1 MIMAKKLKGKEWY
14 VILAPKIF
22 KEKEIGETPVSDIK
36 TLIGRKVDV
45 HLINLID
52 DLSKYYIKFYF
63 KVKEIKDDKAYTEF
77 DGFECLRDY
86 ISRMI
91 RYGIKRI
98 DTIQDLTT
106 SDKVKLRV
114 KTIIITSKKMKKNV
128 ETNLKKFVEEKM
140 KKNVE
145 TNKLNEF
152 IEKIINDNFKNSMIN
167 DGGKIYP
174 IRAFE
179 IRRVER
185 LS

>member
-1 MIMAKKLKGKEWY
+1 MAKKLKGKEWY
-14 VILAPKIF
+14 ILTAPKFF
-22 KEKEIGETPVSDIK
+22 KQKEIGETPVGDSK
-36 TLIGRKVDV
+36 TLIGRKIDV
-45 HLINLID
+45 YLINLVD

-63 KVKEIKDDKAYTEF
+63 KVKEIKEDRAYTEF
-77 DGFECLRDY
+77 AGFECLRDY

-106 SDKVKLRV
+106 SDKIKLRV
-114 KTIIITSKKMKKNV
+114 KTITITSKKMKKNV
-128 ETNLKKFVEEKM
+128 EIELKKFVEEKM

-152 IEKIINDNFKNSMIN
+152 IEKTINDNFKNSLIN
-167 DGGKIYP
+167 EGSKIYP
-174 IRAFE
+174 IRTFE
-179 IRRVER
+179 IRKVER

>member
-1 MIMAKKLKGKEWY
+1 MAKKLKGKEWY
-14 VILAPKIF
+14 VLIAPKLF
-22 KEKEIGETPVSDIK
+22 KQKEMGETPVGDSK

-45 HLINLID
+45 HIINLID

-63 KVKEIKDDKAYTEF
+63 KVKEIKEGKAYTEF
-77 DGFECLRDY
+77 AGFECLRDY

-91 RYGIKRI
+91 RYGIKKI

-114 KTIIITSKKMKKNV
+114 KTVTLTSKKMKKNV
-128 ETNLKKFVEEKM
+128 EIELKKFVEEKM

-145 TNKLNEF
+145 TNKLDEF
-152 IEKIINDNFKNSMIN
+152 IEKTINDTFKNYMIN
-167 DGGKIYP
+167 EGSKLYP

-179 IRRVER
+179 IRKVER